1 MHSNVIYTVNN
12 FMMKMMKM
20 NMMMNTMMHM
30 ILSIVMTMIN
40 TMTTIMMSMV
50 IIVMNMQN
58 NDDDDDDDAYRSID
72 RSLPMCKSG
81 ELHERPA
88 MSESPPVSR
97 EPIDTVAL

>member
-1 MHSNVIYTVNN
+1 
-12 FMMKMMKM
+12 MM
-20 NMMMNTMMHM
+20 
-30 ILSIVMTMIN
+30 LRVIVMMLVN
-40 TMTTIMMSMV
+40 V
-50 IIVMNMQN
+50 LQN
-58 NDDDDDDDAYRSID
+58 NDDDDDDDDDAYRSMD